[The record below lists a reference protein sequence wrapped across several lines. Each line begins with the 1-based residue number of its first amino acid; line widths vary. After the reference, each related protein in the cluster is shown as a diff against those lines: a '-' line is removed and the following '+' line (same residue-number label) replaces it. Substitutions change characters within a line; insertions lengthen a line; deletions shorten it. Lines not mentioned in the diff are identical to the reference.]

1 MTDGFKDKEN
11 VSITSH
17 FHSDTFS
24 NKVFSQ
30 FNKIKDTRS
39 QHRWMFGLESKLFVL
54 VSILIINVF
63 VVLRTKETVFL
74 RCKEIWYD
82 FKVEACVINSPTHWK
97 KVLFNSLIFII
108 CCLFGNFKWQF
119 HNFGSLTWIYIYDII
134 QTI

>member
-63 VVLRTKETVFL
+63 VVLRTKETVFCVAMKFDMIL
-74 RCKEIWYD
+74 RWRH
-82 FKVEACVINSPTHWK
+82 VS
-97 KVLFNSLIFII
+97 
-108 CCLFGNFKWQF
+108 
-119 HNFGSLTWIYIYDII
+119 
-134 QTI
+134 